1 MYFLLYNLADVWKVY
16 PFSLWRPISSLVFW
30 SGRPFVLS
38 KFLNQA
44 LERHKRGMCRATGCV
59 AIPSGGC
66 PKLGKQRKELSR
78 RKEIFAHD
86 DKLKLTGDAR
96 NGRRRIPT
104 LEEDSEVMS
113 TKRDEQRKQLE
124 I

>member
-1 MYFLLYNLADVWKVY
+1 MLLVALRY
-16 PFSLWRPISSLVFW
+16 
-30 SGRPFVLS
+30 
-38 KFLNQA
+38 QA
-44 LERHKRGMCRATGCV
+44 TAAQARQ
-59 AIPSGGC
+59 
-66 PKLGKQRKELSR
+66 QRKELSR